1 LHFLYLACSILLT
14 PIPPVLEQVELSLD
28 DDDDED
34 DGDGDLML
42 DGALSSSTVNALTPT
57 QVSSSP
63 PGSTKQKKQR
73 LLVSATRLI
82 GAPKRFKRYS
92 LLGLSLH

>member
-1 LHFLYLACSILLT
+1 LACSILLT

-34 DGDGDLML
+34 DGDLML

-73 LLVSATRLI
+73 LLVSATKLI